1 MEEHAKNSGGERRR
15 LEFRQNC
22 KLFLI
27 KMVSKLFEKAPVKY
41 PLVRSLS
48 VLDPRV
54 LLNNKESSVQKFTT
68 TLRLLVETKRI
79 EEKCCD
85 DVLREFVHF
94 FDHNLMSASDSFRK
108 LSPQSDWLEEF
119 YHDLLTNKAEFRH
132 LREAIRLVLILSH
145 GQASVERG
153 FSINKEMM
161 VENLKEHSLI
171 AQWIIHDHV
180 RFIGGLQNVGYTK
193 ELFLSA
199 SAARQKN

>member
-1 MEEHAKNSGGERRR
+1 
-15 LEFRQNC
+15 
-22 KLFLI
+22 
-27 KMVSKLFEKAPVKY
+27 MVSKLFEKAPVKY

-85 DVLREFVHF
+85 DVLGHF

-161 VENLKEHSLI
+161 VENLKSIL
-171 AQWIIHDHV
+171 
-180 RFIGGLQNVGYTK
+180 
-193 ELFLSA
+193 
-199 SAARQKN
+199 